1 MILAF
6 SNFATSQNLF
16 MKTTSYSIE
25 NCYVFSIKKVHFI
38 KKTSPKWPVWH
49 EICLF
54 LKNFKWPFKK
64 GERDA
69 PPSWLPTVTTIGE
82 AAVMVV

>member
-1 MILAF
+1 LI
-6 SNFATSQNLF
+6 
-16 MKTTSYSIE
+16 
-25 NCYVFSIKKVHFI
+25 
-38 KKTSPKWPVWH
+38 
-49 EICLF
+49 
-54 LKNFKWPFKK
+54 KNFKWPFKK